1 MNPPSATLAAV
12 PHSAPGDRPRQAS
25 VPRIAPPPAPRVSGR
40 EAGQPVV
47 LVAEDHADSREALR
61 TLLEAFGYRV
71 VEAVD
76 GREAVER
83 ARAEHP
89 DLVLMDVMMP
99 RMDGL
104 QATRA
109 IRADPD
115 LAGLRIVALTAVEG
129 ARATVLEAGCD
140 ELVPKPIDVRRLL
153 ERLPGWVGTA
163 GRG

>member
-1 MNPPSATLAAV
+1 MQIL
-12 PHSAPGDRPRQAS
+12 
-25 VPRIAPPPAPRVSGR
+25 I
-40 EAGQPVV
+40 
-47 LVAEDHADSREALR
+47 AEDNPINQKLVDLICRKA
-61 TLLEAFGYRV
+61 GYQTRIV
-71 VEAVD
+71 PDGSTAVD
-76 GREAVER
+76 AIREGGIG
-83 ARAEHP
+83 
-89 DLVLMDVMMP
+89 LVLMDVMMP